1 MVSSKSKKSER
12 EICNAL
18 QMFDKVKILGD
29 LFPWMILKSELC
41 EINDFLAS
49 SRMEKPL
56 STLSLL
62 MRESINLLISVM
74 FIFDILIILSLLY
87 N

>member
-1 MVSSKSKKSER
+1 MTLSSKLKKSER
-12 EICNAL
+12 EIFSAL

-29 LFPWMILKSELC
+29 LFPWIILKSELC

-56 STLSLL
+56 STLSLS
-62 MRESINLLISVM
+62 MREAINLLISAM
-74 FIFDILIILSLLY
+74 YLTF
-87 N
+87 